1 MSSDHEDFQDE
12 IPQPVETDL
21 YGILG
26 VSEDATPDQIKS
38 AYRKQAL
45 KNHPDKVSA
54 DSKDEANEKFQQI
67 AFAYAIL
74 SDEKRRK
81 RFDLTGSTSEAIEE
95 DDDFNW
101 MDFYREQFSSA
112 IDENALDQFKKDYQG
127 SEEEERDV
135 LAAFDK
141 FRGDLDKVYE
151 SVMLCNVI
159 DDDDRFRT
167 MIDKAIDEGKVEKH
181 AKYAN
186 ETEKKRQQR
195 LKRAQKE
202 AKEAEKLAKEL
213 EEKKDDK
220 KKGAQKN
227 NKKKDT
233 PANDND
239 LLSIIK
245 ARQASRADSFFDR
258 LEEKYAG
265 GKKRTGKFDEPPE
278 AAFEATAA
286 RQTSKKKK
294 TKA

>member
-1 MSSDHEDFQDE
+1 MSSDEDFQDF
-12 IPQPVETDL
+12 PQPVETDL

-26 VSEDATPDQIKS
+26 VSENATPDQIKS

-45 KNHPDKVSA
+45 RNHPDKVSA

-81 RFDLTGSTSEAIEE
+81 RFDLTGSTSEAVEE
-95 DDDFNW
+95 DGDFNW

-141 FRGDLDKVYE
+141 YRGDLDKVYE

-159 DDDDRFRT
+159 DDDERFRAL
-167 MIDKAIDEGKVEKH
+167 IDKAIDEGKAERHK
-181 AKYAN
+181 KYT
-186 ETEKKRQQR
+186 EEPEKKKQQR

-202 AKEAEKLAKEL
+202 AKEAEKLAQEL
-213 EEKKDDK
+213 EEKKDSK
-220 KKGAQKN
+220 KKGGQKK
-227 NKKKDT
+227 KKKDA

-245 ARQASRADSFFDR
+245 QRQASRADSFFDR

-265 GKKRTGKFDEPPE
+265 GKKRAGKFEEPPE